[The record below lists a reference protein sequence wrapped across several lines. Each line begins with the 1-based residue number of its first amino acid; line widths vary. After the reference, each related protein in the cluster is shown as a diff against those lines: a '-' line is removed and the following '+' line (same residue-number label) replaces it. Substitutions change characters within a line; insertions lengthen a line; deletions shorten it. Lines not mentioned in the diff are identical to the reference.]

1 MHEPYWLKQDDL
13 SFPDPENALTE
24 PNGLL
29 AVGGDLSLERLL
41 SAYKL
46 GIFPWYEDGQP
57 ILWWS
62 PDPRMVLF
70 PDELHISKSLE
81 KIINRKVFKVSF
93 NQNFLAVILAC
104 ANQRS
109 KNRDGTWITD
119 EIQQAYIHLH
129 QAGWAHSVEVWDDN
143 TLVGGL
149 YGIALGKIFFGESM
163 FNEQNNASKVA
174 FVYLTQSLKDQN
186 FKLIDCQVSSE
197 HLASLGAKEIR
208 REIFMQHLQENLNL
222 NLNLKTAF
230 SAKEHKQ

>member
-62 PDPRMVLF
+62 PDPRMVVF
-70 PDELHISKSLE
+70 PDELHISKSLK

-93 NQNFLAVILAC
+93 NQNFPAVILAC

-143 TLVGGL
+143 NLVGGL

-208 REIFMQHLQENLNL
+208 REKFMQHLQENL

>member
-62 PDPRMVLF
+62 PDPRMVVF
-70 PDELHISKSLE
+70 PDELHISKSLK

-93 NQNFLAVILAC
+93 NQNFPAVILAC

-143 TLVGGL
+143 NLVGGL

-174 FVYLTQSLKDQN
+174 FVYLTQNLKNQN

-208 REIFMQHLQENLNL
+208 REKFMQHLQENL

>member
-93 NQNFLAVILAC
+93 NQNFPAVILAC

-143 TLVGGL
+143 NLVGGL

-174 FVYLTQSLKDQN
+174 FVYLTQ
-186 FKLIDCQVSSE
+186 
-197 HLASLGAKEIR
+197 
-208 REIFMQHLQENLNL
+208 
-222 NLNLKTAF
+222 T
-230 SAKEHKQ
+230 

>member
-62 PDPRMVLF
+62 PDPRMVVF
-70 PDELHISKSLE
+70 PDELHISKSLK

-93 NQNFLAVILAC
+93 NQNFPAVILAC

-143 TLVGGL
+143 NLVGGL

-174 FVYLTQSLKDQN
+174 FVYLTQNLKNQN
-186 FKLIDCQVSSE
+186 FKLIDCLVSSE

-208 REIFMQHLQENLNL
+208 REKFMQHLQENL

>member
-70 PDELHISKSLE
+70 PDELHISKSLK

-93 NQNFLAVILAC
+93 NQNFPAVILAC

-143 TLVGGL
+143 NLVGGL

-208 REIFMQHLQENLNL
+208 REKFMQHLQENL